1 MKRIFVI
8 ISLLALVVAC
18 QKEEL
23 PTVEVRDCLVTIN
36 TIGEISVTEEELS
49 RSSASFND
57 LYAVQVYKDGSRFA
71 AGIFDDVSKMQ
82 LNLKTGSSYDVRVCM
97 IRDAK
102 TYLSGY
108 FSLTNN
114 GLVLVRDQVGPFY
127 YFYDGYYN
135 NEDFSNSNW
144 YLQTNRFFYNSNQLL
159 YYYNGV
165 DATTTSYSSKS
176 GLYFELKDIREGELN
191 LTKYPTCTD
200 WFYGEVNKYTPN
212 GEVATMDIELKRV
225 GFRLKYE
232 LSGVTDGEVTVK
244 VYNND
249 RTFINSTTNTA
260 SYESE
265 EQFIAFYDTYS
276 AWLYADNYT
285 ENLTVAVVW
294 KRGIGV
300 TQDLGTKTIQVK
312 RNCLNNI
319 RIALTSDDKGAGI
332 SLNTESEDSMG
343 ETGTTIPLS

>member
-57 LYAVQVYKDGSRFA
+57 LYAVQVYKDGSAFA
-71 AGIFDDVSKMQ
+71 SGIFDDVSKMQ

-102 TYLSGY
+102 TYLSNY

-114 GLVLVRDQVGPFY
+114 GLALTFEQVGPFKY
-127 YFYDGYYN
+127 YITGST
-135 NEDFSNSNW
+135 SNNW
-144 YLQTNRFFYNSNQLL
+144 YIQTNRFFYNSNQLF

-165 DATTTSYSSKS
+165 NATTTSSKS
-176 GLYFELKDIREGELN
+176 SDHFELRDIRQGELH
-191 LTKYPTCTD
+191 LKRYPTCTD

>member
-1 MKRIFVI
+1 M
-8 ISLLALVVAC
+8 
-18 QKEEL
+18 
-23 PTVEVRDCLVTIN
+23 
-36 TIGEISVTEEELS
+36 
-49 RSSASFND
+49 
-57 LYAVQVYKDGSRFA
+57 
-71 AGIFDDVSKMQ
+71 
-82 LNLKTGSSYDVRVCM
+82 
-97 IRDAK
+97 
-102 TYLSGY
+102 
-108 FSLTNN
+108 
-114 GLVLVRDQVGPFY
+114 
-127 YFYDGYYN
+127 
-135 NEDFSNSNW
+135 
-144 YLQTNRFFYNSNQLL
+144 
-159 YYYNGV
+159 
-165 DATTTSYSSKS
+165 
-176 GLYFELKDIREGELN
+176 
-191 LTKYPTCTD
+191 
-200 WFYGEVNKYTPN
+200 
-212 GEVATMDIELKRV
+212 
-225 GFRLKYE
+225 
-232 LSGVTDGEVTVK
+232 TVK
-244 VYNND
+244 VYNHD

>member
-36 TIGEISVTEEELS
+36 TVGEISVTEEELS

-57 LYAVQVYKDGSRFA
+57 LYAVQVYKDGSAFA

-102 TYLSGY
+102 TYLSNH

-114 GLVLVRDQVGPFY
+114 GLSTYSPQVGPFETNTGGY
-127 YFYDGYYN
+127 IPTNEFY
-135 NEDFSNSNW
+135 
-144 YLQTNRFFYNSNQLL
+144 YNSNGIL
-159 YYYNGV
+159 YYYNSV
-165 DATTTSYSSKS
+165 DATSKTWKKT
-176 GLYFELKDIREGELN
+176 YFGFGNIREGELLN
-191 LTKYPTCTD
+191 TKYPTCTD

>member
-36 TIGEISVTEEELS
+36 TVGEISVTEEELS

-57 LYAVQVYKDGSRFA
+57 LYAVQVYKDGSAFA
-71 AGIFDDVSKMQ
+71 SGIFDDVSKMQ

-102 TYLSGY
+102 TYLSDY

-114 GLVLVRDQVGPFY
+114 GLAPVLDEVGPFY
-127 YFYDGYYN
+127 YYKSNGY
-135 NEDFSNSNW
+135 SNW
-144 YLQTNRFFYNSNQLL
+144 YLQTNTFFYNSNNLL
-159 YYYNGV
+159 YFYNGV
-165 DATTTSYSSKS
+165 NATTTSVISSS
-176 GLYFELKDIREGELN
+176 YFELKDIREGELKK
-191 LTKYPTCTD
+191 TKYPTCTD

-244 VYNND
+244 VGNND

-285 ENLTVAVVW
+285 ENLTVTVVW